1 MPLPGLSQLMSGTLA
16 IALNYVATFYMPSTR
31 LLRDPL
37 ETLTTALPILLAGH
51 VVIMGLTLSVFK
63 QCSTKTTVISIGYAL
78 LITAIST
85 VVLHGFIVLFGAS
98 LVEKFNH
105 TLAFAA
111 YLAIVALMPSF
122 TALAPAESGTWVK
135 CFLQHSPTTGPEIY
149 AYSQTICTLSGAW
162 IGAIVLPLDWERDWQ
177 AWPISCVIS
186 TYLGHA
192 VGVFTAFGWS
202 SKAVV
207 LYLYV
212 SLAAKPMLCIIAA
225 HPYQRNGSE
234 P

>member
-1 MPLPGLSQLMSGTLA
+1 MIPALPQLFTGILG
-16 IALNYVATFYMPSTR
+16 IALNYVATFYMPKTR

-37 ETLTTALPILLAGH
+37 ETLTTAVPLVLAGH
-51 VVIMGLTLSVFK
+51 ILILTFMLSAVK
-63 QCSTKTTVISIGYAL
+63 RCSLKATVISVGNAL
-78 LITAIST
+78 LVTALGT
-85 VVLHGFIVLFGAS
+85 AVLHGFIVLFGAS

-111 YLAIVALMPSF
+111 YLAVLALFPTF
-122 TALAPAESGTWVK
+122 IALSPADTNVWMK
-135 CFLQHSPTTGPEIY
+135 CFLQHSPSTGPEIY
-149 AYSQTICTLSGAW
+149 AYSQAICTLSGAW

-202 SKAVV
+202 SFKHI
-207 LYLYV
+207 LN
-212 SLAAKPMLCIIAA
+212 K
-225 HPYQRNGSE
+225 RKNE
-234 P
+234 

>member
-1 MPLPGLSQLMSGTLA
+1 MLPALPQLFAGILG

-37 ETLTTALPILLAGH
+37 ETLTTAIPLVLAGH
-51 VVIMGLTLSVFK
+51 IIILTFMLSVVK
-63 QCSTKTTVISIGYAL
+63 RCSFKTTVISIGNAL
-78 LITAIST
+78 LVTAVGT

-111 YLAIVALMPSF
+111 YLAVLALIPSF
-122 TALAPAESGTWVK
+122 TALSPAGTSVWTK
-135 CFLQHSPTTGPEIY
+135 CYLQHSPTTGSEIY
-149 AYSQTICTLSGAW
+149 AYSQTICALSGAW

-192 VGVFTAFGWS
+192 VGVATAFGWS
-202 SKAVV
+202 SFKHI
-207 LYLYV
+207 LN
-212 SLAAKPMLCIIAA
+212 K
-225 HPYQRNGSE
+225 RKSE
-234 P
+234 